1 MKTRFGR
8 THFIVLMTLRCMWKN
23 SDDHSMKVIKQF
35 SNGLHY
41 YCPELVDTNKSFNDL
56 FPTPIQEALHVPKH
70 ITYFVQL
77 ENKLTPTCDFLN
89 LIPSSLYENAKILV
103 GPV

>member
-1 MKTRFGR
+1 MVCT
-8 THFIVLMTLRCMWKN
+8 TTVQSWLAQIIT
-23 SDDHSMKVIKQF
+23 
-35 SNGLHY
+35 
-41 YCPELVDTNKSFNDL
+41 FNDL
-56 FPTPIQEALHVPKH
+56 FPTPIQEALHVLKH
-70 ITYFVQL
+70 NITYFVQL

>member
-1 MKTRFGR
+1 MVFT
-8 THFIVLMTLRCMWKN
+8 TTVQSWLAQI
-23 SDDHSMKVIKQF
+23 I
-35 SNGLHY
+35 
-41 YCPELVDTNKSFNDL
+41 SFNNL